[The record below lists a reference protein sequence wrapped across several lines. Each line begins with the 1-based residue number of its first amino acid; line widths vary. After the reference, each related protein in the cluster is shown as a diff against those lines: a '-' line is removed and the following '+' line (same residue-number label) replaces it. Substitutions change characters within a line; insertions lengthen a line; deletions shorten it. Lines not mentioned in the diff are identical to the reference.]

1 MSEFT
6 EEAHEALGMTLQDQQ
21 VLRTL
26 VTVEL
31 LAAQSGITDEQIQTA
46 YQNRLKQEILA
57 VSNHLKDLAEGQ

>member
-6 EEAHEALGMTLQDQQ
+6 EQAHEALGMTTQDQQ

-26 VTVEL
+26 VAVEL
-31 LAAQSGITDEQIQTA
+31 LAAQSGITDEQILTA
-46 YQNRLKQEILA
+46 YENRLKQEILA

>member
-6 EEAHEALGMTLQDQQ
+6 EQAHEALGMTQQDQQ

-26 VTVEL
+26 VAVEL
-31 LAAQSGITDEQIQTA
+31 LAAQSGITDEQILTA
-46 YQNRLKQEILA
+46 YENRLKQEILA

>member
-6 EEAHEALGMTLQDQQ
+6 EQAHEALGMTPQDQQ

-26 VTVEL
+26 VAVEL
-31 LAAQSGITDEQIQTA
+31 LAAQSGITDEQILTA
-46 YQNRLKQEILA
+46 YENRLKQENLE